1 MAEAD
6 FTPYGV
12 IYLVTNKANG
22 KVYVGQTTRGIVERW
37 QGHCRGDSY
46 CFALSGAIKKYGKE
60 SFSIEVIDSASS
72 KEELDRKEVLHISAY
87 GSASRDKGYNL
98 RGGGS
103 FGKHTEES
111 KDRMSV
117 SVRKAYENPE
127 FRRKLS
133 EVRTGV
139 KRSQEFC
146 AKTSLRM
153 QGSVLSSSAKE
164 KISGAVKESWKS
176 EEYREK
182 VKRGQQRARSEDSYK
197 KMVSENTR
205 SQWSDPEKRERLIA
219 GLSAS
224 RRAMWSDPEKKAAI
238 VAKRNATNAARRAAM
253 SSKE

>member
-98 RGGGS
+98 RSDRALASTPKSPRIGCLCRYAGRMRIQS
-103 FGKHTEES
+103 SDES
-111 KDRMSV
+111 C
-117 SVRKAYENPE
+117 
-127 FRRKLS
+127 RR
-133 EVRTGV
+133 
-139 KRSQEFC
+139 
-146 AKTSLRM
+146 
-153 QGSVLSSSAKE
+153 
-164 KISGAVKESWKS
+164 
-176 EEYREK
+176 
-182 VKRGQQRARSEDSYK
+182 
-197 KMVSENTR
+197 
-205 SQWSDPEKRERLIA
+205 
-219 GLSAS
+219 
-224 RRAMWSDPEKKAAI
+224 
-238 VAKRNATNAARRAAM
+238 
-253 SSKE
+253 